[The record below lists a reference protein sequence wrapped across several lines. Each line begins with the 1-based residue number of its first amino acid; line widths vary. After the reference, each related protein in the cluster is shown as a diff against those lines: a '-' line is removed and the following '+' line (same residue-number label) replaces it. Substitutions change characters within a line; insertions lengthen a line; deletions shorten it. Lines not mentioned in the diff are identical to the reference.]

1 MVSSFSSLSCLDST
15 QQDSPLTLCS
25 YLMTN
30 SHSVLIF
37 VLIQPSSFLCP
48 KGPPGKVGEPGLP
61 GEPGEK
67 VRHFIVGVLY
77 SHQWNTHKS
86 GLSDE
91 FVCVCQGSLGPAGNI
106 GEQGLMG
113 QRVSLSALN
122 HKIAS
127 STHTH
132 TEDFMS
138 STFACVFYQG
148 EPGLEGEAGPAGP
161 DGAKVTCFPPKT
173 PHSPLI
179 LISLFACLS
188 FKGAKQ

>member
-1 MVSSFSSLSCLDST
+1 MLSGRHNLLIRLVDPHNSGVFFLFTLCLDST

-67 VRHFIVGVLY
+67 VRHFIVVVLY

-132 TEDFMS
+132 RRFHVVNLCM
-138 STFACVFYQG
+138 CVLSGRARPRGRSWPSWSRWSQG
-148 EPGLEGEAGPAGP
+148 
-161 DGAKVTCFPPKT
+161 DVF
-173 PHSPLI
+173 SPQNPW
-179 LISLFACLS
+179 F
-188 FKGAKQ
+188 